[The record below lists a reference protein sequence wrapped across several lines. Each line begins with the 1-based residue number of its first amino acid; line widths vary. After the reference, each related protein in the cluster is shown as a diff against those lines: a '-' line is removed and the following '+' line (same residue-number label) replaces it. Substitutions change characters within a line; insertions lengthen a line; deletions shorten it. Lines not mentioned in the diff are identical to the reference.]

1 MSAGLPESVDVWRA
15 AGSGRIYSGTV
26 ELARFARLLP
36 SLADASGVCA
46 FEVAFGRDASGIS
59 EARVVA
65 SADLPLQCQRSLE
78 RFLLPVRV
86 EQRLGLIRDESEEA
100 GLPADVEPALVPADG
115 MMHLLDL
122 VEDELILAVPALPVK
137 PGSDPVEREFVA
149 TPEEAAAAN
158 PFAAL
163 AALKTPL

>member
-15 AGSGRIYSGTV
+15 AGSGRIYSGSV
-26 ELARFARLLP
+26 ELARLARLLP
-36 SLADASGVCA
+36 SLADAGGVCE
-46 FEVAFGRDASGIS
+46 FEVAFGRDASGFS

-65 SADLPLQCQRSLE
+65 EAELPLQCQRSLE

-100 GLPADVEPALVPADG
+100 GLPPDVEPALVPADG

-122 VEDELILAVPALPVK
+122 VEDELILAVPVLPVK
-137 PGSDPVEREFVA
+137 PDSAPVEREFTA
-149 TPEEAAAAN
+149 APEETAAAN

-163 AALKTPL
+163 SALKSPH